1 MYPFLSEFSVDKNT
15 RTGLRSDEIW
25 NKNGTLKQQ
34 IDQQESKDKKKTDR
48 PKKTKWMVHR
58 KEEIKTRVLV
68 GYCILFKIFGWY

>member
-34 IDQQESKDKKKTDR
+34 IDQQESKDRKKTDR
-48 PKKTKWMVHR
+48 PKKPNGLFIGR
-58 KEEIKTRVLV
+58 KKYRQE
-68 GYCILFKIFGWY
+68 F